1 MCSAVVL
8 WSARHACAYLS
19 PLLPLFLLPHG
30 FFVWCCCA
38 VQVSVQSLVGMAQT
52 VLPKAV
58 AQPISLEMPAS
69 HVAAA
74 LVTAG
79 RKAAGLF
86 PVWPKCLMVMTG
98 LLNPQGSA
106 SAKQLLSDLQLA

>member
-1 MCSAVVL
+1 M
-8 WSARHACAYLS
+8 RLS
-19 PLLPLFLLPHG
+19 VASPATFLLPHG
-30 FFVWCCCA
+30 FFVWWFCA

>member
-1 MCSAVVL
+1 MM
-8 WSARHACAYLS
+8 
-19 PLLPLFLLPHG
+19 LLL
-30 FFVWCCCA
+30 
-38 VQVSVQSLVGMAQT
+38 QVSVQSLVGAAQT
-52 VLPKAV
+52 LLPKAV

-79 RKAAGLF
+79 RKGAGLF

-98 LLNPQGSA
+98 LLNPQTSQSA
-106 SAKQLLSDLQLA
+106 QQLRADLQSA